1 MGSGIHKKTIRNIA
15 KILDL
20 LREGGPM
27 HIRGISKALDLN
39 PFIVSN
45 IIDHYLDF
53 FIDVRNIDQ
62 FGFRVKLISLKPG
75 KEETSLEDVL
85 KYVKL
90 KRKIKGGN

>member
-1 MGSGIHKKTIRNIA
+1 MGSGIHKKTVKNISR
-15 KILDL
+15 ILDL
-20 LREGGPM
+20 LKERGEM

-53 FIDVRNIDQ
+53 FIEIRNIDQ
-62 FGFRVKLISLKPG
+62 FGFRIKLIRLKSG
-75 KEETSLEDVL
+75 KEETNIEDVL

-90 KRKIKGGN
+90 KRKIKG